1 MIVIWSQEAKK
12 SLFEIYNYIFEDSPQ
27 NAEKVLNKIID
38 LAESLQD
45 EHYEYSIDPIINKEK
60 FRHICI
66 WSYKIIY
73 ERTKEKVL
81 ILDIF
86 NGKQYPNKLKK
97 Y

>member
-1 MIVIWSQEAKK
+1 MVIWSQEARN
-12 SLFEIYNYIFEDSPQ
+12 SLSAIYGYIYEDSPQ
-27 NAEKVLNKIID
+27 NAEMVLDKIIE

-45 EHYEYSIDPIINKEK
+45 ERYEYSIDPIINKEK
-60 FRHICI
+60 FRHISI

-73 ERTKEKVL
+73 ERTSRGVL

-86 NGKQYPNKLKK
+86 NGKQNPDKLNK